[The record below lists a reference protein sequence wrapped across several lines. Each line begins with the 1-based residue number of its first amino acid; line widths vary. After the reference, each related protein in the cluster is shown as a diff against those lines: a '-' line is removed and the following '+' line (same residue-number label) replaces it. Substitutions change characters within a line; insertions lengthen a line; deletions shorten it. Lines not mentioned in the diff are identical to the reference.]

1 MYVKEKAQIFSATYG
16 ENEPTNNVVEN
27 STRTKLIRKGS
38 PMKERG
44 SPIVVFPEEELSN
57 DRRTL

>member
-1 MYVKEKAQIFSATYG
+1 MKVQIFSATYG
-16 ENEPTNNVVEN
+16 ENQPTNNVVEN